1 MGEFIG
7 RDVQIEILLGKETR
21 AKVNGVYPAPVSPA
35 AYVVLGGT
43 RGLSKSVEWG
53 TIDSTNRSSK
63 GNVRQN
69 IVDYLAISGST
80 DGVWLTEDEENIES
94 TDDYINNPPSGQPF
108 GWLRLTRPA
117 ADGAKITEEIY
128 ALLTTFSFE
137 APYDDVGTFSMDYT
151 GQQPV
156 IKKLVPAIP

>member
-21 AKVNGVYPAPVSPA
+21 TKVKGAYPKPVTPA
-35 AYVVLGGT
+35 SYVVLGGT

-80 DGVWLTEDEENIES
+80 DGVWLTEDGENIES
-94 TDDYINNPPSGQPF
+94 TNDYINNPPSGQPF
-108 GWLRLTRPA
+108 ATR
-117 ADGAKITEEIY
+117 
-128 ALLTTFSFE
+128 
-137 APYDDVGTFSMDYT
+137 
-151 GQQPV
+151 
-156 IKKLVPAIP
+156 